1 MVSSA
6 AGSGSAKI
14 SGNPAFF
21 AYSNSFLICAGLLG
35 MVMVPP
41 PMIVIPAASIFARSA
56 RVASGGSVR
65 GMWTSLNV
73 MCLTPSFLAIS
84 SAWSSVNSRIEYEAT
99 PSFRGPPLPAAG
111 AADQRSWS
119 TAEQGPGRG
128 SRGRAEEA
136 AARTISDHG
145 NLLVESYPTCPTRLR
160 GFDATGPTSAL
171 GSRRD
176 K

>member
-21 AYSNSFLICAGLLG
+21 AYSNSFLICAGSLG

-41 PMIVIPAASIFARSA
+41 PMIVMPAASIFARSA

-73 MCLTPSFLAIS
+73 MCVTPSFLAIS
-84 SAWSSVNSRIEYEAT
+84 SAWSSGNSRIEYEAT

-111 AADQRSWS
+111 AADR
-119 TAEQGPGRG
+119 APGTRL
-128 SRGRAEEA
+128 SRGQA
-136 AARTISDHG
+136 AAAAAVPRKRRREGSLIMEISSWNPTLPDLSDRPRTYADPPERDGS
-145 NLLVESYPTCPTRLR
+145 TR
-160 GFDATGPTSAL
+160 
-171 GSRRD
+171 
-176 K
+176 